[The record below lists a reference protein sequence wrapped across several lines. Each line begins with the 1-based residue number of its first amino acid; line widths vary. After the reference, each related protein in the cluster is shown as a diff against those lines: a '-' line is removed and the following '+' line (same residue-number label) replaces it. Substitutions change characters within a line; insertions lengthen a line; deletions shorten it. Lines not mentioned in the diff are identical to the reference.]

1 MSLPNLNFF
10 RDDLRLTTWLL
21 VGACLQSLLVLS
33 LPRYVALL
41 PAALVLGARFLV
53 NLLMTQGFVHNAG
66 SDGVYQG
73 RATAMIPLEDGSFP
87 DKASDHEIVL
97 FIVSTR
103 SSHAQGR
110 FAPGYIAAGD
120 YFQAMLKEAERN
132 DLQWGYL
139 GKTSCL
145 IATDD
150 EASNTLVWLTYWKT
164 VDQLHDFARGGP
176 HRAGW
181 DWYSSVAKK
190 YPYIGIG
197 HEMYSVPK
205 GHWENIYC
213 NLRPFGM
220 GQTRHIDYSRKLVEG
235 ENEDS
240 HFVNPLTAAEG
251 ATWRSM
257 ASRMGRV
264 EKS

>member
-66 SDGVYQG
+66 SEGVYQG

-103 SSHAQGR
+103 SSQYVWSPFPIAGPLDPFSAELNLTVWYSAQGR

-132 DLQWGYL
+132 DLQWGCRL
-139 GKTSCL
+139 CSDVGC
-145 IATDD
+145 
-150 EASNTLVWLTYWKT
+150 
-164 VDQLHDFARGGP
+164 
-176 HRAGW
+176 
-181 DWYSSVAKK
+181 YS
-190 YPYIGIG
+190 
-197 HEMYSVPK
+197 
-205 GHWENIYC
+205 
-213 NLRPFGM
+213 
-220 GQTRHIDYSRKLVEG
+220 
-235 ENEDS
+235 
-240 HFVNPLTAAEG
+240 
-251 ATWRSM
+251 
-257 ASRMGRV
+257 
-264 EKS
+264 